1 MLQLLQARQAI
12 SVREGFVPGRNEEE
26 EIKIFR
32 ETSDRSKGS
41 EGKGKKKGKAFVF
54 VLRSLTIIPKRGRGS
69 IICIIYRNAQNSGH
83 FPSLL
88 GFRL

>member
-1 MLQLLQARQAI
+1 M
-12 SVREGFVPGRNEEE
+12 REGFVPGRNEEE

-69 IICIIYRNAQNSGH
+69 TLHNLQECTKFRPFFI
-83 FPSLL
+83 SL
-88 GFRL
+88 RL